1 MKLLMNQL
9 YFLVPIFLSSI
20 ILIVL
25 VVRDLQRPDTA
36 VRENRDNNNND
47 DDNNDDKKMTM
58 YAQVV
63 LSFISSS
70 VIFLYASYFFRSDFN
85 LRLWWMYI
93 IVLLF
98 LVITPFGLV
107 MLRLFVAEGYG
118 VERGLNMFIILS
130 AAATMLYTFG
140 AAGGMALFGK

>member
-36 VRENRDNNNND
+36 VRENRDNNNNNNN
-47 DDNNDDKKMTM
+47 NNDDKMTM

-70 VIFLYASYFFRSDFN
+70 LIFLYASYFFRSDFN
-85 LRLWWMYI
+85 LQHWWMYI

-107 MLRLFVAEGYG
+107 MLRLFVAEGRG

>member
-1 MKLLMNQL
+1 MNQL

-47 DDNNDDKKMTM
+47 DKMTM
-58 YAQVV
+58 YAQIV

-70 VIFLYASYFFRSDFN
+70 LIFLYASYFFRSDFN
-85 LRLWWMYI
+85 LQHWWMYI

-107 MLRLFVAEGYG
+107 MLRLFVAEGRG

>member
-1 MKLLMNQL
+1 MKLLMNKL

-36 VRENRDNNNND
+36 VRENRENNNNND
-47 DDNNDDKKMTM
+47 DKMTM

>member
-9 YFLVPIFLSSI
+9 YFLVSIFLSSI

-36 VRENRDNNNND
+36 VRENRDNNNNNN
-47 DDNNDDKKMTM
+47 NNDDKMTM

-70 VIFLYASYFFRSDFN
+70 LIFLYASYFFRSDFN
-85 LRLWWMYI
+85 LQHWWMYI

-107 MLRLFVAEGYG
+107 MLRLFVAEGRG

>member
-9 YFLVPIFLSSI
+9 YFLVSIFLSSI

-36 VRENRDNNNND
+36 VRENRDDNNNNND
-47 DDNNDDKKMTM
+47 DKMTM

-70 VIFLYASYFFRSDFN
+70 LIFLYASYFFRSDFN
-85 LRLWWMYI
+85 LRHWWMYI

>member
-1 MKLLMNQL
+1 MNQL
-9 YFLVPIFLSSI
+9 YFLVSIFLSSI

-36 VRENRDNNNND
+36 VRENRDDNNNNND
-47 DDNNDDKKMTM
+47 DKMTM

-70 VIFLYASYFFRSDFN
+70 LIFLYASYFFRSDFN
-85 LRLWWMYI
+85 LRHWWMYI

>member
-1 MKLLMNQL
+1 MKLLINQL
-9 YFLVPIFLSSI
+9 YFLVSIFLSSI

-36 VRENRDNNNND
+36 VRENRDDNNNNND
-47 DDNNDDKKMTM
+47 DDKMTM

-70 VIFLYASYFFRSDFN
+70 LIFLYASYFFRPPYSIGH
-85 LRLWWMYI
+85 WWMYI

-107 MLRLFVAEGYG
+107 MLRLFVAEGRG

>member
-36 VRENRDNNNND
+36 IRENRDNNNND
-47 DDNNDDKKMTM
+47 DDNMTM
-58 YAQVV
+58 YAQIV

-130 AAATMLYTFG
+130 AATTMLYTFG

>member
-36 VRENRDNNNND
+36 VRENRDNNNN
-47 DDNNDDKKMTM
+47 NDDKMTM

-85 LRLWWMYI
+85 LRHWWMYI

-98 LVITPFGLV
+98 LVVTPFGLL

>member
-36 VRENRDNNNND
+36 IRENRDNNNND
-47 DDNNDDKKMTM
+47 DDKMTM
-58 YAQVV
+58 YAQIV

>member
-9 YFLVPIFLSSI
+9 YFLVSIFLSSI

-36 VRENRDNNNND
+36 VRENRDDNNNNND
-47 DDNNDDKKMTM
+47 DKMTM
-58 YAQVV
+58 YAQIV

-70 VIFLYASYFFRSDFN
+70 LIFLYASYFFRSDFN
-85 LRLWWMYI
+85 LRHWWMYI

-107 MLRLFVAEGYG
+107 MLRLFVAEGRG

>member
-1 MKLLMNQL
+1 MNQL

-47 DDNNDDKKMTM
+47 NDKMTM

-98 LVITPFGLV
+98 LVITPFGLL

>member
-9 YFLVPIFLSSI
+9 YILVPIFLSSI

-36 VRENRDNNNND
+36 VRDNNNNND
-47 DDNNDDKKMTM
+47 DKMTM

>member
-36 VRENRDNNNND
+36 IRENRDNNNND
-47 DDNNDDKKMTM
+47 DDKMTM
-58 YAQVV
+58 YAQIV

-130 AAATMLYTFG
+130 AATTMLYTFG

>member
-47 DDNNDDKKMTM
+47 DKMTM
-58 YAQVV
+58 YAQIV

-70 VIFLYASYFFRSDFN
+70 LIFLYASYFFRSDFN
-85 LRLWWMYI
+85 LQHWWMYI

-107 MLRLFVAEGYG
+107 MLRLFVAEGRG